1 MRFIGNIET
10 NVGQVVKD
18 LETIAKNHPD
28 EVLTFPCYDFCND
41 NYVSGVRFLKNLGFL
56 LLESSLDE
64 YEALTVNQL
73 IKELKAFDSKQK
85 IVAQDGWRLVN
96 LEHNEFCDIFFESDE
111 SSVIGLND
119 DDKIFVG
126 TGFKDIRLHSLG
138 YLMQE
143 MEDRFGDCQEL
154 RIVCLDE
161 NDEVY
166 PLIDY
171 HHDEDD
177 KDGCDYLYLTDE
189 NGLHAMKVSDFIN
202 LDYHDHGG
210 VAIKYTEGGNNYVLR
225 SIEIDEDG
233 HSFFKTNIE
242 GKDVIAC
249 RLGDIIRGDDNRY
262 GLIDA
267 PRNTMTKDDLFD
279 FLKDYYIPHLKELI
293 EEDEEI
299 AGREEDEF
307 DCEFE
312 DDEYVEYISMAEGR
326 ARAIED
332 VVWELEALLK
342 KIDCYS
348 NK

>member
-10 NVGQVVKD
+10 TVGQVVKD
-18 LETIAKNHPD
+18 LETIAKNYPD

-41 NYVSGVRFLKNLGFL
+41 NYVSGVRFLKKLGIL
-56 LLESSLDE
+56 LLASSLDE
-64 YEALTVNQL
+64 DDALTVKQL
-73 IKELKAFDSKQK
+73 IKELKSFDSKQK

-96 LEHNEFCDIFFESDE
+96 LEHNEYWDEDFESDE
-111 SSVIGLND
+111 SSVIVLNYD
-119 DDKIFVG
+119 DEICVG
-126 TGFKDIRLHSLG
+126 SGFKDIRLHSLG
-138 YLMQE
+138 YLMEE
-143 MEDRFGDCQEL
+143 MNDRFGDCQDL

-166 PLIDY
+166 PLSDY
-171 HHDEDD
+171 HHDEDC

-189 NGLHAMKVSDFIN
+189 NGLHAIKVSDFIN

-233 HSFFKTNIE
+233 HSFFKTNIDGE
-242 GKDVIAC
+242 DVIAC
-249 RLGDIIRGDDNRY
+249 RLGDIICGDDIY
-262 GLIDA
+262 GVIDV
-267 PRNTMTKDDLFD
+267 PGDTITKDNFIVY
-279 FLKDYYIPHLKELI
+279 LKDYYIPHLKALI

-312 DDEYVEYISMAEGR
+312 DDEYVEHISMAEGR
-326 ARAIED
+326 ARAMEK
-332 VVWELEALLK
+332 VVRELEALLK
-342 KIDCYS
+342 KIDY
-348 NK
+348 

>member
-28 EVLTFPCYDFCND
+28 EVLTFRYYDFRNYND
-41 NYVSGVRFLKNLGFL
+41 NYVSGVRFLKELGFL

-64 YEALTVNQL
+64 DDALTVKQL
-73 IKELKAFDSKQK
+73 IKELKSFDSKQK

-96 LEHNEFCDIFFESDE
+96 LEHNEYWDEDFESDE
-111 SSVIGLND
+111 SSVIVLNYD
-119 DDKIFVG
+119 DEICVG
-126 TGFKDIRLHSLG
+126 SGFKDIRLHSLG
-138 YLMQE
+138 YLMEE
-143 MEDRFGDCQEL
+143 MNDRFGDCQDL

-166 PLIDY
+166 PLSDY
-171 HHDEDD
+171 HHDTNDEA
-177 KDGCDYLYLTDE
+177 GCDYLYLTDE

-202 LDYHDHGG
+202 LDYDETHWG
-210 VAIKYTEGGNNYVLR
+210 VAVNYTEDGDNYVLR

-233 HSFFKTNIE
+233 HSFFKTNIDGE
-242 GKDVIAC
+242 DVIAC

-267 PRNTMTKDDLFD
+267 PRNTMTKDDFIVY
-279 FLKDYYIPHLKELI
+279 LKDYYVPHLKALI

-326 ARAIED
+326 ASAMED
-332 VVWELEALLK
+332 VVRELEALLK
-342 KIDCYS
+342 KIDC
-348 NK
+348 

>member
-10 NVGQVVKD
+10 TVGQVVKD
-18 LETIAKNHPD
+18 LETIAKNYPD

-41 NYVSGVRFLKNLGFL
+41 NYVSGVRFLKKLGIL
-56 LLESSLDE
+56 LLASSLDE
-64 YEALTVNQL
+64 DDALTVKQL
-73 IKELKAFDSKQK
+73 IKELKSFDSKQK

-96 LEHNEFCDIFFESDE
+96 LEHNEYWDEDFESDE
-111 SSVIGLND
+111 SSVIVLNYD
-119 DDKIFVG
+119 DEICVG
-126 TGFKDIRLHSLG
+126 SGFKDIRLHSLG
-138 YLMQE
+138 YLMEE
-143 MEDRFGDCQEL
+143 MNDRFGDCQDL

-166 PLIDY
+166 PLSDY
-171 HHDEDD
+171 HHDEDC

-189 NGLHAMKVSDFIN
+189 NGLHAIKVSDFIN

-249 RLGDIIRGDDNRY
+249 RLGDIICGDDIY
-262 GLIDA
+262 GVIDV
-267 PRNTMTKDDLFD
+267 PGDTITKDNFIVY
-279 FLKDYYIPHLKELI
+279 LKDYYVPHLKALI

-312 DDEYVEYISMAEGR
+312 DDEYVEHISMAEGR
-326 ARAIED
+326 ARAMEK
-332 VVWELEALLK
+332 VVRELEALLK
-342 KIDCYS
+342 KIDY
-348 NK
+348 

>member
-1 MRFIGNIET
+1 MRFIGNIKT
-10 NVGQVVKD
+10 TVGQVVKD

-96 LEHNEFCDIFFESDE
+96 LEHNEFWDEDFESDE
-111 SSVIGLND
+111 SSVIVLNYD
-119 DDKIFVG
+119 DEICVG
-126 TGFKDIRLHSLG
+126 SGFKDIRLHSLG
-138 YLMQE
+138 YLMEE
-143 MEDRFGDCQEL
+143 MKDRFGDCQEL

-189 NGLHAMKVSDFIN
+189 NGLHYIKVSDFIYLY
-202 LDYHDHGG
+202 LDYDNISNG
-210 VAIKYTEGGNNYVLR
+210 VAVNYTEDGDNYVLR

-249 RLGDIIRGDDNRY
+249 RLGDIICGDDIY
-262 GLIDA
+262 GVIDV
-267 PRNTMTKDDLFD
+267 PGDTITKDNFIVY
-279 FLKDYYIPHLKELI
+279 LKDYYVPHLKALI
-293 EEDEEI
+293 EEDKEI
-299 AGREEDEF
+299 ANREEDEF

-312 DDEYVEYISMAEGR
+312 DDEYVEHISMAEGR
-326 ARAIED
+326 ARAMEK
-332 VVWELEALLK
+332 VVRELEALLK
-342 KIDCYS
+342 KIDY
-348 NK
+348 

>member
-10 NVGQVVKD
+10 TVGQVVKD
-18 LETIAKNHPD
+18 LETIAKNYPD
-28 EVLTFPCYDFCND
+28 EVLTFPCYDFCKD
-41 NYVSGVRFLKNLGFL
+41 NYVSGVRFLKKLGIL
-56 LLESSLDE
+56 LLASSLDE
-64 YEALTVNQL
+64 DDALTVKQL
-73 IKELKAFDSKQK
+73 IKELKSFDSKQK

-96 LEHNEFCDIFFESDE
+96 LEHNEYWDEDFESDE
-111 SSVIGLND
+111 SSVIVLNYD
-119 DDKIFVG
+119 DEICVG
-126 TGFKDIRLHSLG
+126 SGFKDIRLHSLG
-138 YLMQE
+138 YLMEE
-143 MEDRFGDCQEL
+143 MNDRFGDCQDL

-166 PLIDY
+166 PLSDY
-171 HHDEDD
+171 HHDEDC

-189 NGLHAMKVSDFIN
+189 NGLHAIKVSDFIN

-279 FLKDYYIPHLKELI
+279 FLKGYYIPHLKKLI
-293 EEDEEI
+293 EENEEI

-326 ARAIED
+326 ASAMED
-332 VVWELEALLK
+332 VVRELEALLK
-342 KIDCYS
+342 KIDC
-348 NK
+348 

>member
-10 NVGQVVKD
+10 TVGQVVKD
-18 LETIAKNHPD
+18 LETIAKNYPD

-41 NYVSGVRFLKNLGFL
+41 NYVSGVRFLKKLGIL
-56 LLESSLDE
+56 LLASSLDE
-64 YEALTVNQL
+64 DDALTVKQL
-73 IKELKAFDSKQK
+73 IKELKSFDSKQK

-96 LEHNEFCDIFFESDE
+96 LEHNEYWDEDFESDE
-111 SSVIGLND
+111 SSVIVLNYD
-119 DDKIFVG
+119 DEICVG
-126 TGFKDIRLHSLG
+126 SGFKDIRLHSLG
-138 YLMQE
+138 YLMEE
-143 MEDRFGDCQEL
+143 MNDRFGDCQDL

-166 PLIDY
+166 PLSDY
-171 HHDEDD
+171 HHDEDC

-189 NGLHAMKVSDFIN
+189 NGLHAIKVSDFIN

-210 VAIKYTEGGNNYVLR
+210 VAVNYTEDGDNYVLR

-233 HSFFKTNIE
+233 HSFFKTNIDGE
-242 GKDVIAC
+242 DVIAC

-267 PRNTMTKDDLFD
+267 PRNTMTKDDFVD

-293 EEDEEI
+293 EEEEEI

-312 DDEYVEYISMAEGR
+312 DDEYVEHISMAEGR
-326 ARAIED
+326 ARAMEK
-332 VVWELEALLK
+332 VVRELEALLK
-342 KIDCYS
+342 KID
-348 NK
+348 

>member
-1 MRFIGNIET
+1 MRFIGNIKT
-10 NVGQVVKD
+10 TVGQVVKD

-28 EVLTFPCYDFCND
+28 EVLTFPYYDFCNY
-41 NYVSGVRFLKNLGFL
+41 NYVSGVRFLKGLGFL

-64 YEALTVNQL
+64 DDAITVKQL
-73 IKELKAFDSKQK
+73 IKELKSFDSKQK

-96 LEHNEFCDIFFESDE
+96 LEHNEVWDIFFESDE
-111 SSVIGLND
+111 SLVIGLH
-119 DDKIFVG
+119 DDKICVG

-166 PLIDY
+166 PLSDY
-171 HHDEDD
+171 YHDEDGD
-177 KDGCDYLYLTDE
+177 EEDGCDYLYLTDE
-189 NGLHAMKVSDFIN
+189 NGLHYIKVSDFIY
-202 LDYHDHGG
+202 LDYDNISNG
-210 VAIKYTEGGNNYVLR
+210 VAVNYTEDGDNYVLR

-233 HSFFKTNIE
+233 HSFFKTNIDGE
-242 GKDVIAC
+242 DVIAC

-293 EEDEEI
+293 EEEEEI

-312 DDEYVEYISMAEGR
+312 DDEYVEHISMAEGR
-326 ARAIED
+326 ARAMEK
-332 VVWELEALLK
+332 VVCELEALLK
-342 KIDCYS
+342 KID
-348 NK
+348 

>member
-1 MRFIGNIET
+1 MRFIGNIKT
-10 NVGQVVKD
+10 TVGQVVKD

-28 EVLTFPCYDFCND
+28 VVLTFPYYDFCNY
-41 NYVSGVRFLKNLGFL
+41 NYVSGVRFLKELGFL

-64 YEALTVNQL
+64 DDAITVKQL
-73 IKELKAFDSKQK
+73 IKELKSFDSTQK

-96 LEHNEFCDIFFESDE
+96 LEHNEYWDEDFESDE
-111 SSVIGLND
+111 SSVIVLNYD
-119 DDKIFVG
+119 DEICVG
-126 TGFKDIRLHSLG
+126 SGFKDIRLHSLG

-166 PLIDY
+166 PLSDY
-171 HHDEDD
+171 YHDEDGEEE
-177 KDGCDYLYLTDE
+177 DGCDYLYLTDD
-189 NGLHAMKVSDFIN
+189 NGLHYIKVSDFMN
-202 LDYHDHGG
+202 LDYDETHWG
-210 VAIKYTEGGNNYVLR
+210 VAVNYTEDGDNYVLR

-233 HSFFKTNIE
+233 HSFFKTNIDGE
-242 GKDVIAC
+242 DVIAC

-267 PRNTMTKDDLFD
+267 PRNTMTKDDFVD
-279 FLKDYYIPHLKELI
+279 YLKDYYIPHLKELI
-293 EEDEEI
+293 EEEEEI

-312 DDEYVEYISMAEGR
+312 DDEYVEHISMAEGR
-326 ARAIED
+326 ARAMEK
-332 VVWELEALLK
+332 VVRELEALLK
-342 KIDCYS
+342 KID
-348 NK
+348 

>member
-10 NVGQVVKD
+10 TVGQVVKD

-28 EVLTFPCYDFCND
+28 EVLTFPYYDFCNY
-41 NYVSGVRFLKNLGFL
+41 NYVSGVRFLKELGFL

-64 YEALTVNQL
+64 DDALTVKQL
-73 IKELKAFDSKQK
+73 IKELKSFDSKQK
-85 IVAQDGWRLVN
+85 IVAQDGWKLVN
-96 LEHNEFCDIFFESDE
+96 LKHYEYWDEDFESDE
-111 SSVIGLND
+111 SSVIVLDN
-119 DDKIFVG
+119 DDKICVG

-166 PLIDY
+166 PLSDY
-171 HHDEDD
+171 YHEEDGEEE
-177 KDGCDYLYLTDE
+177 DGCDYLYLTDE
-189 NGLHAMKVSDFIN
+189 NGLHYIKVSDFIY
-202 LDYHDHGG
+202 LDYDDISNG
-210 VAIKYTEGGNNYVLR
+210 VAVNYTEDGDNYVLR

-233 HSFFKTNIE
+233 HSFFKTNIDGE
-242 GKDVIAC
+242 DVIAC

-267 PRNTMTKDDLFD
+267 PRNTMTKDDFVD
-279 FLKDYYIPHLKELI
+279 FLKDYYIPHLKKLI
-293 EEDEEI
+293 EENEEI

-326 ARAIED
+326 ARAMEK
-332 VVWELEALLK
+332 VVRELEALLK
-342 KIDCYS
+342 KID
-348 NK
+348 

>member
-10 NVGQVVKD
+10 TVGQVVKD

-96 LEHNEFCDIFFESDE
+96 LEHNEYWDEDFESDE
-111 SSVIGLND
+111 SSVIVLNYD
-119 DDKIFVG
+119 DEICVG
-126 TGFKDIRLHSLG
+126 SGFKDIRLHSLG
-138 YLMQE
+138 YLMEE
-143 MEDRFGDCQEL
+143 MNDRFGDCQDL

-166 PLIDY
+166 PLSDY

-177 KDGCDYLYLTDE
+177 KEGCDYLYLTDE
-189 NGLHAMKVSDFIN
+189 NGLHAIKVSDFIN
-202 LDYHDHGG
+202 LDYDETHRG
-210 VAIKYTEGGNNYVLR
+210 VTVNYTENGVDYVLR

-233 HSFFKTNIE
+233 HSFFKTNIDGE
-242 GKDVIAC
+242 DVIAC
-249 RLGDIIRGDDNRY
+249 RLGDIIRSDDIY
-262 GLIDA
+262 GVVDA
-267 PRNTMTKDDLFD
+267 PGNTMTKDDFIVY
-279 FLKDYYIPHLKELI
+279 LKDYYVPHLKALI

-312 DDEYVEYISMAEGR
+312 DDEYVEHISMAEGR
-326 ARAIED
+326 ARAMEK
-332 VVWELEALLK
+332 VVRELEALLK
-342 KIDCYS
+342 KID
-348 NK
+348 

>member
-1 MRFIGNIET
+1 MRFIGNIKT
-10 NVGQVVKD
+10 TVGQVVKD

-96 LEHNEFCDIFFESDE
+96 LEHNEFWDEDFESDE
-111 SSVIGLND
+111 SSVIVLNYD
-119 DDKIFVG
+119 DEICVG
-126 TGFKDIRLHSLG
+126 SGFKDIRLHSLG
-138 YLMQE
+138 YLMEE
-143 MEDRFGDCQEL
+143 MKDRFGDCQEL

-166 PLIDY
+166 PLSDY
-171 HHDEDD
+171 HHDEDC

-189 NGLHAMKVSDFIN
+189 NGLHAIKVSDFIN
-202 LDYHDHGG
+202 LDYDETHRG
-210 VAIKYTEGGNNYVLR
+210 VAVNYTENGVDYVLR

-233 HSFFKTNIE
+233 HSFFKTNIDGE
-242 GKDVIAC
+242 DVIAC
-249 RLGDIIRGDDNRY
+249 RLGDIIRGDDIY
-262 GLIDA
+262 GVVDA
-267 PRNTMTKDDLFD
+267 PGNTMTKDDFIVY
-279 FLKDYYIPHLKELI
+279 LKDYYVPHLKALI

-312 DDEYVEYISMAEGR
+312 DDEYVEHISMAEGR
-326 ARAIED
+326 ARAMEK
-332 VVWELEALLK
+332 VVRELEALLK
-342 KIDCYS
+342 KID
-348 NK
+348 

>member
-1 MRFIGNIET
+1 MRFIGNIEMT
-10 NVGQVVKD
+10 VGQVVKD
-18 LETIAKNHPD
+18 LETIAKNYPD

-96 LEHNEFCDIFFESDE
+96 LEHNEYWDEDFESDE
-111 SSVIGLND
+111 SSVIVLNYD
-119 DDKIFVG
+119 DEICVG
-126 TGFKDIRLHSLG
+126 SGFKDIRLHSLG
-138 YLMQE
+138 YLMEE
-143 MEDRFGDCQEL
+143 MNDRFGDCQDL

-166 PLIDY
+166 PLSDY
-171 HHDEDD
+171 HHDEDC

-189 NGLHAMKVSDFIN
+189 NGLHAIKVSDFIN

-249 RLGDIIRGDDNRY
+249 RLGDIICGDDIY
-262 GLIDA
+262 GVIDV
-267 PRNTMTKDDLFD
+267 PGDTITKDNFIVY
-279 FLKDYYIPHLKELI
+279 LKDYYVPHLKALI
-293 EEDEEI
+293 EEDKEI
-299 AGREEDEF
+299 ANREEDEF

-312 DDEYVEYISMAEGR
+312 DDEYVEHISMAEGR
-326 ARAIED
+326 ARAMEK
-332 VVWELEALLK
+332 VVREFEALLK
-342 KIDCYS
+342 KIDY
-348 NK
+348 

>member
-28 EVLTFPCYDFCND
+28 EVLTFPCYDFCKD

-64 YEALTVNQL
+64 YEALTVKQL

-96 LEHNEFCDIFFESDE
+96 LEHNEFWDEDFESDE
-111 SSVIGLND
+111 SSVIVLNYD
-119 DDKIFVG
+119 DEICVG
-126 TGFKDIRLHSLG
+126 SGFKDIRLHSLG
-138 YLMQE
+138 YLMEE
-143 MEDRFGDCQEL
+143 MKDRFGDCQEL

-189 NGLHAMKVSDFIN
+189 NGLHAIKVSDFIN

-233 HSFFKTNIE
+233 HSFFKTNIDGE
-242 GKDVIAC
+242 DVIAC
-249 RLGDIIRGDDNRY
+249 RLGDIIRGDDIY
-262 GLIDA
+262 GVVDA
-267 PRNTMTKDDLFD
+267 PGNTMTKDDFVD
-279 FLKDYYIPHLKELI
+279 YLKDYYIPHLKELI

-326 ARAIED
+326 ARAMEK
-332 VVWELEALLK
+332 VVRELEALLK
-342 KIDCYS
+342 KIDY
-348 NK
+348 

>member
-10 NVGQVVKD
+10 TVGQVVKD
-18 LETIAKNHPD
+18 LETIAKNYPD

-41 NYVSGVRFLKNLGFL
+41 NYVSGVRFLKKLGIL
-56 LLESSLDE
+56 LLASSLDE
-64 YEALTVNQL
+64 DDALTVKQL
-73 IKELKAFDSKQK
+73 IKELKSFDSKQK

-96 LEHNEFCDIFFESDE
+96 LEHNEYWDEDFESDE
-111 SSVIGLND
+111 SSVIVLNYD
-119 DDKIFVG
+119 DEICVG
-126 TGFKDIRLHSLG
+126 SGFKDIRLHSLG
-138 YLMQE
+138 YLMEE
-143 MEDRFGDCQEL
+143 MNDRFGDCQDL

-166 PLIDY
+166 PLSDY
-171 HHDEDD
+171 HHDEDC

-189 NGLHAMKVSDFIN
+189 NGLHAIKVSDFIN

-326 ARAIED
+326 ARAMEK
-332 VVWELEALLK
+332 VVCELEALLK
-342 KIDCYS
+342 KIDY
-348 NK
+348 

>member
-10 NVGQVVKD
+10 TVGQVVKD
-18 LETIAKNHPD
+18 LETIAKNYPD

-41 NYVSGVRFLKNLGFL
+41 NYVSGVRFLKKLGIL
-56 LLESSLDE
+56 LLASSLDE
-64 YEALTVNQL
+64 DDALTVKQL
-73 IKELKAFDSKQK
+73 IKELKSFDSTQK

-96 LEHNEFCDIFFESDE
+96 LEHNEYWDEDFESDE
-111 SSVIGLND
+111 SSVIVLNYD
-119 DDKIFVG
+119 DEICVG
-126 TGFKDIRLHSLG
+126 SGFKDIRLHSLG
-138 YLMQE
+138 YLMEE
-143 MEDRFGDCQEL
+143 MNDRFGDCQDL

-166 PLIDY
+166 PLSDY
-171 HHDEDD
+171 HHDEDC

-189 NGLHAMKVSDFIN
+189 NGLHAIKVSDFIN

-233 HSFFKTNIE
+233 HSFFKTNIDGE
-242 GKDVIAC
+242 DVIAC

-267 PRNTMTKDDLFD
+267 PRNTMTKDDFVD

-293 EEDEEI
+293 EEEEEI

-312 DDEYVEYISMAEGR
+312 DDEYVEHISMAEGR
-326 ARAIED
+326 ARAMEK
-332 VVWELEALLK
+332 VVRELEALLK
-342 KIDCYS
+342 KID
-348 NK
+348 

>member
-10 NVGQVVKD
+10 TVGQVVKD

-96 LEHNEFCDIFFESDE
+96 LEHNEFWDEDFESDE
-111 SSVIGLND
+111 SSVIVLNYD
-119 DDKIFVG
+119 DEICVG
-126 TGFKDIRLHSLG
+126 SGFKDIRLHSLG
-138 YLMQE
+138 YLMEE
-143 MEDRFGDCQEL
+143 MKDRFGDCQEL

-202 LDYHDHGG
+202 LDYDETHRG
-210 VAIKYTEGGNNYVLR
+210 VAVNYTENGVDYVLR

-233 HSFFKTNIE
+233 HSFFKTNIDGE
-242 GKDVIAC
+242 DVIAC
-249 RLGDIIRGDDNRY
+249 RLGDIIRSDDIY
-262 GLIDA
+262 GVVDA
-267 PRNTMTKDDLFD
+267 PGNTMTKDDFIVY
-279 FLKDYYIPHLKELI
+279 LKDYYVPHLKALI

-312 DDEYVEYISMAEGR
+312 DDEYVEHISMAEGR
-326 ARAIED
+326 ARAMEK
-332 VVWELEALLK
+332 VVRELEALLK
-342 KIDCYS
+342 KID
-348 NK
+348 

>member
-10 NVGQVVKD
+10 TVGQVVKD
-18 LETIAKNHPD
+18 LEAIAKNHPD
-28 EVLTFPCYDFCND
+28 DDVLRFPCYDLCND

-64 YEALTVNQL
+64 DDALTVKQL
-73 IKELKAFDSKQK
+73 IKELKSFDSKQK

-96 LEHNEFCDIFFESDE
+96 LEHNEYWDEDFESDE
-111 SSVIGLND
+111 SSVIVLNYD
-119 DDKIFVG
+119 DEICVG
-126 TGFKDIRLHSLG
+126 SGFKDIRLHSLG
-138 YLMQE
+138 YLMEE
-143 MEDRFGDCQEL
+143 MKDRFGNCQDL

-166 PLIDY
+166 PLSDY
-171 HHDEDD
+171 HHDEDC

-189 NGLHAMKVSDFIN
+189 NGLHAIKVSDFIN

-249 RLGDIIRGDDNRY
+249 RLGDIICGDDIY
-262 GLIDA
+262 GVIDV
-267 PRNTMTKDDLFD
+267 PGDTITKDNFIVY
-279 FLKDYYIPHLKELI
+279 LKDYYVPHLKALI
-293 EEDEEI
+293 EEDKEI
-299 AGREEDEF
+299 ANREEDEF

-312 DDEYVEYISMAEGR
+312 DDEYVEHISMAEGR
-326 ARAIED
+326 ARAMEK
-332 VVWELEALLK
+332 VVRELEALLK
-342 KIDCYS
+342 KID
-348 NK
+348 

>member
-10 NVGQVVKD
+10 TVGQVVKD
-18 LETIAKNHPD
+18 LETIAKNYPD

-41 NYVSGVRFLKNLGFL
+41 NYVSGVRFLKKLGIL
-56 LLESSLDE
+56 LLASSLDE
-64 YEALTVNQL
+64 DDALTVKQL
-73 IKELKAFDSKQK
+73 IKELKSFDSKQK

-96 LEHNEFCDIFFESDE
+96 LEHNEYWDEDFESDE
-111 SSVIGLND
+111 SSVIVLNYD
-119 DDKIFVG
+119 DEICVG
-126 TGFKDIRLHSLG
+126 SGFKDIRLHSLG
-138 YLMQE
+138 YLMEE
-143 MEDRFGDCQEL
+143 MNDRFGDCQDL

-166 PLIDY
+166 PLSDY
-171 HHDEDD
+171 HHDEDC

-189 NGLHAMKVSDFIN
+189 NGLHAIKVSDFIN

-249 RLGDIIRGDDNRY
+249 RLGDIICGDDIY
-262 GLIDA
+262 GVIDV
-267 PRNTMTKDDLFD
+267 PGDTITKDNFIVY
-279 FLKDYYIPHLKELI
+279 LKDYYVPHLKALI

-312 DDEYVEYISMAEGR
+312 DDEYVEHISMAEGR
-326 ARAIED
+326 ARAMEK
-332 VVWELEALLK
+332 VVRELEALLK
-342 KIDCYS
+342 KIDC
-348 NK
+348 

>member
-10 NVGQVVKD
+10 TVGQVVKD
-18 LETIAKNHPD
+18 LETIAKNYPD

-41 NYVSGVRFLKNLGFL
+41 NYVSGVRFLKKLGIL
-56 LLESSLDE
+56 LLASSLDE
-64 YEALTVNQL
+64 DDALTVKQL
-73 IKELKAFDSKQK
+73 IKELKSFDSKQK

-96 LEHNEFCDIFFESDE
+96 LEHNEYWDEDFESDE
-111 SSVIGLND
+111 SSVIVLNYD
-119 DDKIFVG
+119 DEICVG
-126 TGFKDIRLHSLG
+126 SGFKDIRLHSLG
-138 YLMQE
+138 YLMEE
-143 MEDRFGDCQEL
+143 MNDRFGDCQDL

-166 PLIDY
+166 PLSDY
-171 HHDEDD
+171 HHDEDC

-189 NGLHAMKVSDFIN
+189 NGLHAIKVSDFIN
-202 LDYHDHGG
+202 LDYHDHGR
-210 VAIKYTEGGNNYVLR
+210 VPIKYTEGGNNYVLR

-249 RLGDIIRGDDNRY
+249 RLGDIICGDDIY
-262 GLIDA
+262 GVIDV
-267 PRNTMTKDDLFD
+267 PGDTITKDNFIVY
-279 FLKDYYIPHLKELI
+279 LKDYYVPHLKALI

-312 DDEYVEYISMAEGR
+312 DDEYVEHISMAEGR
-326 ARAIED
+326 ARAMEK
-332 VVWELEALLK
+332 VVRELEALLK
-342 KIDCYS
+342 KID
-348 NK
+348 

>member
-10 NVGQVVKD
+10 TVGQVVKD

-96 LEHNEFCDIFFESDE
+96 LEHNEFWDEDFESDE
-111 SSVIGLND
+111 SSVIVLNYD
-119 DDKIFVG
+119 DEICVG
-126 TGFKDIRLHSLG
+126 SGFKDIRLHSLG
-138 YLMQE
+138 YLMEE
-143 MEDRFGDCQEL
+143 MKDRFGDCQEL

-166 PLIDY
+166 PLSDY
-171 HHDEDD
+171 HHDEDC

-202 LDYHDHGG
+202 LDYDETHRG
-210 VAIKYTEGGNNYVLR
+210 VAVNYTENGEDYVLR

-233 HSFFKTNIE
+233 HSFFKTNIDGE
-242 GKDVIAC
+242 DVIAC
-249 RLGDIIRGDDNRY
+249 RLGDIIRSDDIY
-262 GLIDA
+262 GVVDA
-267 PRNTMTKDDLFD
+267 PGNTMTKDDFIVY
-279 FLKDYYIPHLKELI
+279 LKDYYVPHLKALI

-299 AGREEDEF
+299 ANWEEDEF

-312 DDEYVEYISMAEGR
+312 DDEYVQCISMAEGR
-326 ARAIED
+326 ARAMEK
-332 VVWELEALLK
+332 VVRELEALLK
-342 KIDCYS
+342 KIDY
-348 NK
+348 